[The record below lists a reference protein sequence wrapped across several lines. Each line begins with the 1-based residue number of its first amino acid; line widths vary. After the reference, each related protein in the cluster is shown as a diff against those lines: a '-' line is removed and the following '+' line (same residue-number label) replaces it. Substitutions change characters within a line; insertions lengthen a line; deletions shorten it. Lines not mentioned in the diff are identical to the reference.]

1 MLITELFDNP
11 AQWALDT
18 SDRRSSNFTFSIDE
32 INYDV
37 DISRSAASYEDFGV
51 YSINFS
57 IVDSRGANNFDITNT
72 GNQYEVFATVKDI
85 IIDFAS
91 NHNMDALFFSSPAA
105 ETSRISLYTKMLP
118 VLKRIGYPS
127 NTIKTNHRNSHYFIA
142 AIDKDGLDFATRRL
156 SMLRSLS

>member
-11 AQWALDT
+11 AQWTLDT
-18 SDRRSSNFTFSIDE
+18 SDRRSSNFAFTIDE

-37 DISRSAASYEDFGV
+37 DITRSPASYDDVGV
-51 YSINFS
+51 YSVNFS

-85 IIDFAS
+85 VKDFAS
-91 NHNMDALFFSSPAA
+91 KNNMGAIFFSSTAA

-118 VLKRIGYPS
+118 VLNRIGFPS
-127 NTIKTNHRNSHYFIA
+127 STIKTNHRNSHYFIA
-142 AIDKDGLDFATRRL
+142 ATDNDTLDFATRRL
-156 SMLRSLS
+156 SMLRSLK